1 MQINVKLKIKGVT
14 DFQVENKE
22 HFEYDL
28 RESVR
33 ELLIIQGIDFRDLE
47 VDFDYKEGVSKN
59 E

>member
-1 MQINVKLKIKGVT
+1 MQINIKLKVKGVT

-33 ELLIIQGIDFRDLE
+33 ELLVIQGIDFENLE
-47 VDFDYKEGVSKN
+47 VDFDYKKGANGDE
-59 E
+59 